1 MHAEVIGGQPQVC
14 LSSLDTRTCWIRLG
28 WLLLLKAGSGVL
40 GLGSNSGLILER
52 QVALLT
58 TEPCLQPVGIFR
70 FRYFTGFLIL
80 LTPFQPLL
88 HPNPLHPPSPT
99 LGRKERLERK
109 VNVDLF
115 KLLLAD

>member
-1 MHAEVIGGQPQVC
+1 MFMCAREHVHAEVIGGQPQVC

-58 TEPCLQPVGIFR
+58 TEPASNQLA
-70 FRYFTGFLIL
+70 YFVSDTLLGFLYL
-80 LTPFQPLL
+80 
-88 HPNPLHPPSPT
+88 
-99 LGRKERLERK
+99 
-109 VNVDLF
+109 
-115 KLLLAD
+115 